1 VLVGAAEVIDMIR
14 RMKGKG
20 VIDFEGVKINWHD
33 LMHFK
38 RSFTE
43 PVPKERE
50 QQLSKVGIVAY
61 WDRRQLRSC

>member
-14 RMKGKG
+14 RMKG
-20 VIDFEGVKINWHD
+20 VIDIDEVKISWHD
-33 LMHFK
+33 LMRFK

-50 QQLSKVGIVAY
+50 
-61 WDRRQLRSC
+61 R